1 MLSFFRSCQENT
13 CDVPKPKQ
21 DSKELPSN
29 WMINFATGIQ
39 IFRGQKFTKFTSVLI
54 GSCKHFERMQLQD
67 GLTGGIT
74 LQAGRQDRSSGWT
87 NLPLHTASE
96 TGHKVQNQVAQGAP
110 WQISLADLGHSQP
123 VSRRSLES
131 QISKHNVNLSRL
143 LRIWQKSW
151 QKATRARFKTFLTE
165 MISPQKLRNWH
176 ISFHI
181 LL

>member
-1 MLSFFRSCQENT
+1 MKTTIPPLVKPVGKSDCPYHKILVCSKMLSFFRSCQENT

-74 LQAGRQDRSSGWT
+74 LQAGRTDLVAELTFLCTQQQKLVTRFRIK
-87 NLPLHTASE
+87 LPKGLPGKLAWPTWDTASRC
-96 TGHKVQNQVAQGAP
+96 QGVL
-110 WQISLADLGHSQP
+110 WNH
-123 VSRRSLES
+123 
-131 QISKHNVNLSRL
+131 
-143 LRIWQKSW
+143 
-151 QKATRARFKTFLTE
+151 RFQGTMWT
-165 MISPQKLRNWH
+165 
-176 ISFHI
+176 
-181 LL
+181 